1 MNYENGESDNDQ
13 ITILFLG
20 SKRAG
25 KTTIKE
31 VCFSTPKIRDPR
43 TKRSGPSITGLV
55 EAAMLATF
63 G

>member
-1 MNYENGESDNDQ
+1 MSYENGETENDQ

-31 VCFSTPKIRDPR
+31 VRSH
-43 TKRSGPSITGLV
+43 KRWTVHHGP
-55 EAAMLATF
+55 
-63 G
+63 

>member
-1 MNYENGESDNDQ
+1 MNYENGETDNDQ

-31 VCFSTPKIRDPR
+31 VCAVRRSLGQIWLDSDSLSQ
-43 TKRSGPSITGLV
+43 TK
-55 EAAMLATF
+55 
-63 G
+63 